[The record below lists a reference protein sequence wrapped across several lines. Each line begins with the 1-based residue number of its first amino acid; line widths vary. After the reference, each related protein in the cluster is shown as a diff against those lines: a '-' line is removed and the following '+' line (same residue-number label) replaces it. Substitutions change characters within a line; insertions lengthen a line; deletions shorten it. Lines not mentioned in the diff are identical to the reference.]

1 VRQTMKSVV
10 VAKKATPQPVLDL
23 WTEGWTILC
32 DNSSWRQ
39 MVWLTDISTAQVKT
53 AQVKIPFIVRCYV
66 DHLQP
71 MFPLTPNKRNG
82 CFTSR

>member
-1 VRQTMKSVV
+1 MMKSVV
-10 VAKKATPQPVLDL
+10 VAKKAAPQPVLDL
-23 WTEGWTILC
+23 WTESWSILC
-32 DNSSWRQ
+32 DSFNSRP
-39 MVWLTDISTAQVKT
+39 MVRLSDISTAQVKT

-82 CFTSR
+82 RFTSR